1 MINKPGSTA
10 QAAVF
15 IHCCPMIQQLKE
27 AALCDPKFHLQQLS
41 LRLFL
46 KKCCRCENEPHLQH
60 LLCTHFLQHPS
71 CRHSATSQ
79 HICCGCAVPLQIVCF
94 CSNLMH
100 SHLYYSC
107 ITPYTNTMLLAPYS
121 LSQWNSSRRF
131 TANGLPIH
139 YTN

>member
-1 MINKPGSTA
+1 
-10 QAAVF
+10 
-15 IHCCPMIQQLKE
+15 
-27 AALCDPKFHLQQLS
+27 
-41 LRLFL
+41 
-46 KKCCRCENEPHLQH
+46 
-60 LLCTHFLQHPS
+60 
-71 CRHSATSQ
+71 
-79 HICCGCAVPLQIVCF
+79 VPLQIVCF

-139 YTN
+139 YTNWTNDFHTSDHWRSTVKRNASDMMTFSSQQKQAVNPYFFSMEIEQVLY